1 MSISPSIRALYRVI
15 GNIIGKQVFDR
26 ISNDDNLASSPE
38 ERKQLA
44 RKLIDS
50 ITKLRRELSSTRDF
64 SAVERIL
71 LELNPEQG
79 PESKLIATKLLSWI
93 LEAYLL
99 LNQSSTACA
108 EITKP
113 DALLP
118 DRMFASKTLS
128 ELRGQFT
135 NDEDLAKV
143 FAENFS
149 ANLVLTAHPT
159 AGIQPDYVNHI
170 KHMVET
176 VQEIALRI
184 NPQEWEKLG
193 NEASEVNLELLVA
206 DLIED
211 ISLSISHM
219 VRAKPY
225 NSTRLQPTDESAN
238 FLNNTAEAWEII
250 PAKIQALEKELKKY
264 LGKQFRL
271 NKHAFRLH
279 SWVARDIDGNPT
291 VSAEQHLRSVLQERL
306 HFLTKYRLELERLWQ
321 NFSDDFTSNADL
333 PTKTFFRDEE
343 FKAYYDS
350 LIAEYGDTI
359 DKPNEA
365 YRVVIGYGI
374 IPKLEAITNRLL
386 NLENIDMSVIEA
398 FQGFS
403 VAKDI
408 IEPLE
413 LIRTNKV
420 PYKDWTQ
427 VHGTIAN
434 TKELDLLIRKAQV
447 FSDYGSHGH
456 TRQGNKILAKLTRYL
471 TALWDKQ
478 ITNKT
483 NYLVGKLLISHS
495 DYAARTD
502 YATLHSKITM
512 QYGSDAK
519 KTQENLLQ
527 TFDLLA
533 LSELGAIR
541 RQIISMN
548 ESFED
553 MLNVLV
559 LAKTIRAFQPAI
571 NGALPSSRLEIVPLT
586 EQISDLRNSYRV
598 TIDALTNTAWHQ
610 YLIAE
615 GGRFIKMR
623 GPSDSGKQ
631 NGFVA
636 SQWEMFRSKQL
647 DTIVVKIFNAYLLQ
661 YLYNDSKQLDAWRKL
676 AQGLNTNDISEGLNK
691 QLSELEVIA
700 LAIRDFDKFFN
711 TAIEA
716 DLSTQLLQGRNFFDK
731 NLWLLAEAKL
741 GLKEVVLVNFD
752 GWGEPVERGG
762 GLEFKDTV
770 KCTQPLGSV
779 PYYERTL
786 QGGGAQ
792 QLASNP
798 RTRHAIQDF
807 IGGIT
812 EIGLRNANFNLEQAK
827 VTDLSKLY
835 KETYILDPNFTL
847 MMNKL
852 VMLVRSALR
861 SEVLGLDLD
870 DDNKVSNEA
879 VLRLYFRHVIKS
891 PLVFLDLFNIASRPT
906 SRSGAQIKEFLD
918 DPSYANDLGKLA
930 SGLELDH
937 IVKILGDIRAIPYAA
952 MFSLVGGNHVSFY
965 GFDKV
970 LAASEKFSANDAE
983 PRSLVEWIAYYC
995 NSTEDT
1001 QEARLMRH
1009 IMNSLERGI
1018 MTADQDCYRKAHE
1031 IIENATCDNY
1041 DVKNDELITKL
1052 MAAQQQTINFIAAVK
1067 HYQVADPKQVRF
1079 DELLQADIGARDL
1092 LTARRNDAAVP
1103 RIGIAIA
1110 MSKILADARIRG
1122 LNPLDSQNI
1131 PVNLMDLLRK
1141 AFAAGASTFGNGCID

>member
-15 GNIIGKQVFDR
+15 GNIIGKQIFDR
-26 ISNDDNLASSPE
+26 ISNDDNLATDPE
-38 ERKQLA
+38 KRKLLA

-50 ITKLRRELSSTRDF
+50 ITKLRRELSSTRNF
-64 SAVERIL
+64 SEIEKTL
-71 LELNPEQG
+71 LELNPGQD
-79 PESKLIATKLLSWI
+79 PESELIATKLLSWI

-118 DRMFASKTLS
+118 DRMFASRTLN
-128 ELRGQFT
+128 ELREKFS
-135 NDEDLAKV
+135 NDEDLAKI

-176 VQEIALRI
+176 VQEIAYRV
-184 NPQEWEKLG
+184 NPEKWEELSNDSG
-193 NEASEVNLELLVA
+193 QPNLELVVA

-225 NSTRLQPTDESAN
+225 NSSRLHPTDESAN
-238 FLNNTAEAWEII
+238 FLNNIAEAWEII
-250 PAKIQALEKELKKY
+250 PGKVQALEKELKKY

-271 NKHAFRLH
+271 NKHVFRLH

-291 VSAEQHLRSVLQERL
+291 VSSEQHLRSVLQERL

-321 NFSDDFTSNADL
+321 NLSDDFTSNSDL
-333 PTKTFFRDEE
+333 PTKTFFRDEG

-350 LIAEYGDTI
+350 LVEEYGDLI
-359 DKPNEA
+359 EKPNEA
-365 YRVVIGYGI
+365 YRVVIEFGI
-374 IPKLEAITNRLL
+374 IVKLEAITNKLL
-386 NLENIDMSVIEA
+386 QLDDLSLNGIKTLQEFN
-398 FQGFS
+398 

-420 PYKDWTQ
+420 PYKDWSKVQ
-427 VHGTIAN
+427 GTIAN
-434 TKELDLLIRKAQV
+434 TKEIDLLIRKAQV

-456 TRQGNKILAKLTRYL
+456 TRQGNKILAKLTKYL

-483 NYLVGKLLISHS
+483 NFVIGKLLNSPTDHIPK
-495 DYAARTD
+495 TD
-502 YATLHSKITM
+502 YESLRSKITI
-512 QYGSDAK
+512 QYISDPK
-519 KTQENLLQ
+519 KTQDNLLQ

-533 LSELGAIR
+533 LSELGAIQ

-559 LAKTIRAFQPAI
+559 LAKVIKAFKPAA
-571 NGALPSSRLEIVPLT
+571 NGSLPSSRLEIVPLT

-598 TIDALTNTAWHQ
+598 TINALANTAWHQ

-615 GGRFIKMR
+615 AGRFIKMR

-647 DTIVVKIFNAYLLQ
+647 DTIVVKIFNAYLLDR
-661 YLYNDSKQLDAWRKL
+661 LHKKPEQLNAWRTI
-676 AQGLNTNDISEGLNK
+676 AQGIDINSITEAMNK
-691 QLSELEVIA
+691 QLTELEVIA
-700 LAIRDFDKFFN
+700 LSLRDFDKFFN
-711 TAIEA
+711 TEIEA
-716 DLSTQLLQGRNFFDK
+716 DVTTQLLQGRSFFDK
-731 NLWLLAEAKL
+731 DLWMQAYQTN
-741 GLKEVVLVNFD
+741 GLKEVALINFD

-770 KCTQPLGSV
+770 KCTQPLGSI

-807 IGGIT
+807 ISGIT
-812 EIGLRNANFNLEQAK
+812 EIGLRNANFTLKQAQ
-827 VTDLSKLY
+827 VPDLSKLY
-835 KETYILDPNFTL
+835 RETYILDPNFTL

-852 VMLVRSALR
+852 VMIVRSALR

-906 SRSGAQIKEFLD
+906 SRSGAQLKEFLD

-930 SGLELDH
+930 SNLELDH

-970 LAASEKFSANDAE
+970 LATNEKFCADNIE
-983 PRSLVEWIAYYC
+983 PRSLVEWISYYY
-995 NSTEDT
+995 NSPQDS
-1001 QEARLMRH
+1001 QEARLTRH
-1009 IMNSLERGI
+1009 IMDSLERGI

-1031 IIENATCDNY
+1031 IIEDATCDNY
-1041 DVKNDELITKL
+1041 DSNNDELITKF
-1052 MAAQQQTINFIAAVK
+1052 MTAQQQTINFIARIK
-1067 HYQVADPKQVRF
+1067 CYQVAHPNQVKLE
-1079 DELLQADIGARDL
+1079 ELLQNDIDARDL

-1110 MSKILADARIRG
+1110 MSKILANAKARN

-1131 PVNLMDLLRK
+1131 PVNLLDLLRK

>member
-26 ISNDDNLASSPE
+26 ISNDDHLAPSPE
-38 ERKQLA
+38 LRKQLA

-50 ITKLRRELSSTRDF
+50 ITKLRRELSSTRNF
-64 SAVERIL
+64 SEIEKTL
-71 LELNPEQG
+71 LELNPGED

-118 DRMFASKTLS
+118 DRMFASKTLN
-128 ELRGQFT
+128 ELREHFS

-143 FAENFS
+143 FADNFC

-176 VQEIALRI
+176 VQEIAYRVD
-184 NPQEWEKLG
+184 PEEWETLSKDG
-193 NEASEVNLELLVA
+193 PEQNLELVVA

-225 NSTRLQPTDESAN
+225 NSTRLHPTDESAN
-238 FLNNTAEAWEII
+238 FLNNIAEAWEII
-250 PAKIQALEKELKKY
+250 PGKIQALEKELKKY

-271 NKHAFRLH
+271 DKHAFRLH

-306 HFLTKYRLELERLWQ
+306 HFLTKYRLELEKLWQ
-321 NFSDDFTSNADL
+321 NLSDDFTSDSNL
-333 PTKTFFRDEE
+333 PTKTFFRDDK

-350 LIAEYGDTI
+350 LMQDYGDI
-359 DKPNEA
+359 IEKPNEA
-365 YRVVIGYGI
+365 YRVVIEYGI
-374 IPKLEAITNRLL
+374 IIKLEAVTNKLL
-386 NLENIDMSVIEA
+386 QLESLNPAEIKILQE
-398 FQGFS
+398 FN

-420 PYKDWTQ
+420 PYTDWTK
-427 VHGTIAN
+427 VVGTIAN
-434 TKELDLLIRKAQV
+434 TKEIDLLIRKAQV

-478 ITNKT
+478 ISNKT
-483 NYLVGKLLISHS
+483 NYLVGKLLIANS
-495 DYAARTD
+495 DQTAKTD
-502 YATLHSKITM
+502 YETLRSKIII
-512 QYGSDAK
+512 QYIADPK
-519 KTQENLLQ
+519 KTQDNLLQ

-559 LAKTIRAFQPAI
+559 LAKVINAFQPAI
-571 NGALPSSRLEIVPLT
+571 NGSLPSSRLEIVPLT
-586 EQISDLRNSYRV
+586 EQISDLRNSYRIS
-598 TIDALTNTAWHQ
+598 IDALSNTAWHQ

-647 DTIVVKIFNAYLLQ
+647 DTIVVKIFNAYLLDR
-661 YLYNDSKQLDAWRKL
+661 LHNNPLQLNTWRNI
-676 AQGLNTNDISEGLNK
+676 AQGIDVSSISEGMNK
-691 QLSELEVIA
+691 QLNELEVIA
-700 LAIRDFDKFFN
+700 LALRDFDKFFN
-711 TAIEA
+711 TEIETEI
-716 DLSTQLLQGRNFFDK
+716 STQLLQGRNFFDK
-731 NLWLLAEAKL
+731 NLWLQAYQTN

-770 KCTQPLGSV
+770 KCTQPLGSI

-812 EIGLRNANFNLEQAK
+812 EIGLRNANFNIEQAK
-827 VTDLSKLY
+827 TPDLAKLY
-835 KETYILDPNFTL
+835 KQTYILDPNFTL

-852 VMLVRSALR
+852 VNIVRSALR
-861 SEVLGLDLD
+861 FEVLGLDLD
-870 DDNKVSNEA
+870 DDNKVSNET

-906 SRSGAQIKEFLD
+906 SRSGAQLKEFLD
-918 DPSYANDLGKLA
+918 NPSYANDLGKLA
-930 SGLELDH
+930 SDLELDH

-970 LAASEKFSANDAE
+970 LAATEKFSANNAE
-983 PRSLVEWIAYYC
+983 PRSLVEWISYYC
-995 NSTEDT
+995 NSPEDS

-1041 DVKNDELITKL
+1041 DSKNDELITKFL
-1052 MAAQQQTINFIAAVK
+1052 NAQQQTINFIAAVK
-1067 HYQVADPKQVRF
+1067 HYKVENPKQVRF
-1079 DELLQADIGARDL
+1079 DELLQNDTDARDL

-1110 MSKILADARIRG
+1110 MSKILADARTRG

-1131 PVNLMDLLRK
+1131 PINLLDLLRK